1 VVVPDGGTSPDRV
14 AASAGDG
21 DRGEAS
27 SGSVAGHT
35 LDSSS
40 SSSPPPAAGGV
51 ALAVVQGLSAAAG
64 TLDPAGAGED
74 GDMGRG

>member
-1 VVVPDGGTSPDRV
+1 MVVPDGGTSPDRV

-35 LDSSS
+35 LGSS

>member
-1 VVVPDGGTSPDRV
+1 MVVPDGGTSPDRV

-35 LDSSS
+35 LGS